1 MSSMI
6 FGEFDD
12 IGKNNIKATA
22 DDLIHTVG
30 VDGLK
35 DLIRKVFIGGNVRDT
50 TEFLVQRRLLSSYAA
65 MISLFNNCLADSTAC
80 LSDYGTKVLA
90 DYVSAKNEAKTL
102 DLWLL
107 GLTKK
112 GLDNIVRGSENLSQ
126 YIESFARSFEETADD
141 MKDRFGKLNGSIT
154 IGENTVDF
162 DWNYILLLSL
172 AMGSQTLSIRG
183 SAKSMNGK
191 LFEKLVLGTLLSIM
205 GFTFCAAP
213 PSSIE
218 NTKKYFWLSNMDENE
233 RETDATLIYNG
244 TAVSI
249 DIGFIGKGNPEI
261 SLDKVTR
268 YNRYKQIAGLRHDMK
283 TIIIVDTVAEGSDLI
298 NKATRV
304 DGIVLQMSHTD
315 WVIDFAKSI
324 CQIFSIRH
332 DLSGL
337 STKDLNDYLKEKI
350 RPIDIEKFIF

>member
-1 MSSMI
+1 MI
-6 FGEFDD
+6 FEEFND

-65 MISLFNNCLADSTAC
+65 MISLFNNCFANSTARV
-80 LSDYGTKVLA
+80 SDYGTKIYT
-90 DYVSAKNEAKTL
+90 DYNNAKNEAKIL

-112 GLDNIVRGSENLSQ
+112 GLDNIVRGSDNLPQ
-126 YIESFARSFEETADD
+126 YIESFAQSFEEASDN
-141 MKDRFGKLNGSIT
+141 MKDRFGELSGSIT
-154 IGENTVDF
+154 IGEKTVDF

-218 NTKKYFWLSNMDENE
+218 KTEKYFWLSNMDENE

-244 TAVSI
+244 NAVSI

-268 YNRYKQIAGLRHDMK
+268 YNRYKQIAGLDHDMK

-304 DGIVLQMSHTD
+304 DGIVLQMSHAD
-315 WVIDFAKSI
+315 WVIDFAKNI
-324 CQIFSIRH
+324 CRIFSIKH
-332 DLSGL
+332 DLSEL
-337 STKDLNDYLKEKI
+337 NAEDLTDYLKEKI
-350 RPIDIEKFIF
+350 RPIDIEKFIS